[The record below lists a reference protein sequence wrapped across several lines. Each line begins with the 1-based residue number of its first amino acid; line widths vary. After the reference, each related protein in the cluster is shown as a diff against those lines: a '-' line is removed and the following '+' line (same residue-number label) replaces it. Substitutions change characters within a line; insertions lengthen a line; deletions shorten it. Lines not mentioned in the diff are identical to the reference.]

1 MRHDEDLSELASLIF
16 SNHKISE
23 TSAKH
28 HRHPIRWLLKF
39 KEHQVKFHL
48 GSDAHPLEE
57 IGDFSRVS
65 DLIAIVQHDSRSG
78 R

>member
-1 MRHDEDLSELASLIF
+1 MQNDDDLSELVSLIF
-16 SNHKISE
+16 SSHKIRE
-23 TSAKH
+23 TNANYR
-28 HRHPIRWLLKF
+28 RHPIRWILKF

-65 DLIAIVQHDSRSG
+65 D
-78 R
+78 